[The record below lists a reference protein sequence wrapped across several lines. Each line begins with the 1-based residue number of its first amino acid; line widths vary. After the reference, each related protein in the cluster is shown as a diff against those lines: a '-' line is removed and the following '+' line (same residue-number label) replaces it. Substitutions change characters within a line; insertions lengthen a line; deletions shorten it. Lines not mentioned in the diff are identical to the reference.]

1 MGADLTELDQEQENE
16 HLRRKVRLLEGQ
28 LARAGLAP
36 KMLKE
41 ANAEIAALVRQVDVL
56 TALDGI
62 EVSPP
67 EWAQP
72 SKSKRG
78 HRATA
83 NLILSDLHLD
93 EVVDPAQMR
102 GVNAYNRDIALMRL
116 KRLGENTVKMA
127 RDYISGVSYDGLFLW
142 ANGDF
147 VSGNIHDELR
157 RTNAADVIDTID
169 YWVDPVAALFDQL
182 ADFFG
187 KVHVISTVGNHGRST
202 QKPQAK
208 GSVRSSFDWLFMR
221 SVWREFRSD
230 KRFTWNIAESK
241 DARETCY
248 RVRYRCEHGD
258 DLKGGDQIAGPL
270 RPVAMADFRGT
281 VLEASMPGGE
291 PFDCQVISH
300 FHRYTP
306 LPRAKMNGSLVGY
319 TEYGKGRKY
328 PWEPPQ
334 QAFWLTTPEH
344 GASLDMPIRC
354 SDPVREGWG
363 K

>member
-1 MGADLTELDQEQENE
+1 MDDPGPQIFQEAEE
-16 HLRRKVRLLEGQ
+16 LRRQVRSLEGK
-28 LARAGLAP
+28 LARASLAP
-36 KMLKE
+36 KELK
-41 ANAEIAALVRQVDVL
+41 AAKADIADLERQVDVL

-72 SKSKRG
+72 AKPKRG

-83 NLILSDLHLD
+83 NLVLSDLHLD

-102 GVNAYNRDIALMRL
+102 GANAYNREIALMRL
-116 KRLGENTVKMA
+116 ERLGQNTIKMA
-127 RDYISGVSYDGLFLW
+127 RDYIAGVTYDGLFLW

-147 VSGNIHDELR
+147 VSGNIHQELR
-157 RTNAADVIDTID
+157 ETNAADVIDTVD
-169 YWVDPVAALFDQL
+169 FYVDPVAALFDQL

-221 SVWREFRSD
+221 GIWRHFRSD
-230 KRFTWNIAESK
+230 KRFTWNITESK

-248 RVRYRCEHGD
+248 STRYLVEHGD
-258 DLKGGDQIAGPL
+258 DMKGGDQIAGPL
-270 RPVAMADFRGT
+270 RPVSMAGFRST
-281 VLEASMPGGE
+281 VLEASLPDGE
-291 PFDCQVISH
+291 LFDCQVVSH

-306 LPRAKMNGSLVGY
+306 LPRAKMNGSLVGWN
-319 TEYGKGRKY
+319 EYAKGRKY

-344 GASLDMPIRC
+344 GTSLDMPIRC
-354 SDPVREGWG
+354 SDPRAEGWG